1 MYPLQWT
8 GGAAFAELE
17 ASSALSG
24 EEHGL
29 GFQCVPGARGG
40 AVAPCHFFL
49 DNIIKSSWLL
59 RSQTSTEMPTL
70 PPHDTPT
77 PDRQDHPFHPTPAP
91 SSTCDLALRP
101 HFSLSPWSRSFH
113 SPAANSHPLLGSS
126 TSCLSPNWH
135 FFCYYSSLYVSQD
148 QND

>member
-77 PDRQDHPFHPTPAP
+77 PDRQDHPFHPTPAS
-91 SSTCDLALRP
+91 SSTRDLALRP

-113 SPAANSHPLLGSS
+113 SPGLIHTLFSTPVPLVCHQTG
-126 TSCLSPNWH
+126 T
-135 FFCYYSSLYVSQD
+135 FFAITHLCM
-148 QND
+148 